1 MSSKE
6 EEVPPVA
13 TVEDESTATKSNGAA
28 VVVDDPI
35 SLPAAVTAS
44 TASSSSTVVPK
55 SKQSESDEL
64 TRRLQKLA
72 LERQKESKGD
82 RLKVIQ
88 NDSSQQHLSSAKTF
102 QELDL
107 PKHLLEAI
115 FAMGF
120 DRPSAI
126 QEEAL
131 PRILADPPRNLI
143 GQAQSG
149 SGKVRLVAA
158 PG

>member
-1 MSSKE
+1 MSTEGETPKTE
-6 EEVPPVA
+6 AAEAVRA
-13 TVEDESTATKSNGAA
+13 TETETTTTETKDAAAA
-28 VVVDDPI
+28 VEP
-35 SLPAAVTAS
+35 STSAATAEAATS
-44 TASSSSTVVPK
+44 TTTVIPK
-55 SKQSESDEL
+55 SKQSESDDL

-72 LERQKESKGD
+72 LERQKESKGE

-88 NDSSQQHLSSAKTF
+88 NDASQQHLSSAKTF
-102 QELDL
+102 QELNL

-131 PRILADPPRNLI
+131 PRILANPPRNLI

-149 SGKVRLVAA
+149 SGKVRTL
-158 PG
+158 